1 MRLLAVLSTLWIAA
15 DSLWFLVA
23 ITARR
28 LAGLPN
34 LYNQWQSFLIN
45 ARALTTFALL
55 TVLMTLLFREQR
67 RNTVERAAFAAE
79 LEAARVVQQVLIPEE
94 IPNVP
99 GFRIESIYKPAGQV
113 GGDFSRF
120 FPTTKGGVLIV
131 IGDVSGKGMP
141 AAMTVSL
148 LVGTIRTL
156 AHYTQSPA
164 EILAAMNQR
173 MLGRSRGGFTTCL
186 ALHVTGDG
194 ELFAANAGHLAPY
207 RNGEELPI
215 ESGLPLGLSAGS
227 AYAVAKFRLDPG
239 SRFTLLTDGV
249 VEARKPSGEL
259 FGFERTAAIAS
270 NPPKGL
276 SRRRRPLGRRMT
288 SRSLPSRLQA
298 RGWRMRRATNVI
310 LYLLLFLVAVSGVV
324 RAQNSAAMGADSVRY
339 HFGDDP
345 GGAKGWAKANL
356 DDSSWP
362 VAHQDKWP
370 EPALYSDGFVWVRI
384 LVPVRSDTAEPL
396 ALRVGGLSHVLI
408 ADEVFINGMRVGSF
422 GRVPPRPYVEGLP
435 RDAIFDLQPGLARPG
450 TVAHVVLRIWY
461 PPFVRR
467 AGQFDNVGLTFDQ
480 SRTLHVE
487 GVVAGQRALLGH
499 ILPIIFNSLI
509 LLIGLAVLLLAF
521 SVRSLD
527 LYLYGAMLATLPWF
541 PLFFGFVDAGLVT
554 LSASQVFLFEVI
566 LQTPA
571 MIITVEFIWRINRYS
586 DVWFRGLAY
595 ASMAL
600 FNLALLAAFIP
611 ATPSALVSV
620 GVVGNGITIQVFNF
634 ITIIANLW
642 AIFIKRQR
650 RLIAFA
656 MLLVPVSAVGFH
668 LGDTFQGEANLRGE
682 DYFLLAFLGASLFS
696 RPSLRIRP
704 GRNGALGMP

>member
-1 MRLLAVLSTLWIAA
+1 MGRFRSIRPRLPVRYPLCRIAHAAPRSCLALGPSRLRLLARPCDSDQPVSSPGSVTADSVFLSFHALSMDHSAHHRDTRRRTRRRLSAVSPAGAADASLAVLSTLWIAA

-79 LEAARVVQQVLIPEE
+79 LEAARVVQQVLILEE

-99 GFRIESIYKPAGQV
+99 GFRIESIYKPAGQAKA
-113 GGDFSRF
+113 GDFF
-120 FPTTKGGVLIV
+120 QILPTTKGGVLIV

-249 VEARKPSGEL
+249 VEARETL
-259 FGFERTAAIAS
+259 RRTLRLRAHRSHRLRTRRKDCPGGA
-270 NPPKGL
+270 GL
-276 SRRRRPLGRRMT
+276 WGRRMT

-324 RAQNSAAMGADSVRY
+324 RY
-339 HFGDDP
+339 
-345 GGAKGWAKANL
+345 
-356 DDSSWP
+356 
-362 VAHQDKWP
+362 
-370 EPALYSDGFVWVRI
+370 
-384 LVPVRSDTAEPL
+384 
-396 ALRVGGLSHVLI
+396 
-408 ADEVFINGMRVGSF
+408 
-422 GRVPPRPYVEGLP
+422 
-435 RDAIFDLQPGLARPG
+435 
-450 TVAHVVLRIWY
+450 
-461 PPFVRR
+461 
-467 AGQFDNVGLTFDQ
+467 
-480 SRTLHVE
+480 
-487 GVVAGQRALLGH
+487 
-499 ILPIIFNSLI
+499 
-509 LLIGLAVLLLAF
+509 
-521 SVRSLD
+521 
-527 LYLYGAMLATLPWF
+527 
-541 PLFFGFVDAGLVT
+541 
-554 LSASQVFLFEVI
+554 
-566 LQTPA
+566 
-571 MIITVEFIWRINRYS
+571 
-586 DVWFRGLAY
+586 
-595 ASMAL
+595 
-600 FNLALLAAFIP
+600 
-611 ATPSALVSV
+611 
-620 GVVGNGITIQVFNF
+620 
-634 ITIIANLW
+634 
-642 AIFIKRQR
+642 
-650 RLIAFA
+650 
-656 MLLVPVSAVGFH
+656 
-668 LGDTFQGEANLRGE
+668 
-682 DYFLLAFLGASLFS
+682 
-696 RPSLRIRP
+696 RIRRP
-704 GRNGALGMP
+704 WER